1 LLDLRSESVVNGE
14 QPGAALITG
23 KNSYH
28 GIHQALNPGTFPST
42 HTQVSYRKDKSSTQQ
57 EPMQAVLMLRANWS
71 QAKRQS
77 QNPAARTSPALR
89 GVCGHSDKHAP
100 RKFLEAQCAFKIWM
114 IHEVLQF
121 ALRIAFRCVLHR
133 CGSLDIRC

>member
-1 LLDLRSESVVNGE
+1 MLDLRSESVVSGE
-14 QPGAALITG
+14 QPGATLITG
-23 KNSYH
+23 K
-28 GIHQALNPGTFPST
+28 T
-42 HTQVSYRKDKSSTQQ
+42 HTRAPSGTQLWHPSIHTHKVSYRKDKSSAQQ
-57 EPMQAVLMLRANWS
+57 EPMQALVMLRANWS
-71 QAKRQS
+71 KAKRQS
-77 QNPAARTSPALR
+77 QNPATRTSPALR

>member
-1 LLDLRSESVVNGE
+1 LLDLRSESMVKGE
-14 QPGAALITG
+14 QPWAALFTG
-23 KNSYH
+23 KTHARPPSGTQLGH
-28 GIHQALNPGTFPST
+28 PSIHT
-42 HTQVSYRKDKSSTQQ
+42 HEVSYRKDKSSAQQ
-57 EPMQAVLMLRANWS
+57 EPIQALVMLKANLS
-71 QAKRQS
+71 KAKRQS
-77 QNPAARTSPALR
+77 QNPATRTSPVLR

-100 RKFLEAQCAFKIWM
+100 RKFLEAQCAFKILM